1 MDRFAI
7 VQAHFWHAA
16 DFHEGQSS
24 YLYAKL
30 SRISRYYRPGLM
42 ECGPDDTAQS
52 IYSTLSDVSPA
63 MRRKIDSQ
71 NQRH

>member
-16 DFHEGQSS
+16 DNHKGQSS

-30 SRISRYYRPGLM
+30 SRIGRYYQPGMM
-42 ECGPDDTAQS
+42 ERGPDDTARI
-52 IYSTLSDVSPA
+52 IYDNLADVSPA

-71 NQRH
+71 NRRH

>member
-7 VQAHFWHAA
+7 VQAHYWHAA
-16 DFHEGQSS
+16 NNHNGQSS

-30 SRISRYYRPGLM
+30 SRIGRYYRPGLM
-42 ECGPDDTAQS
+42 ERGPDDTAQP
-52 IYSTLSDVSPA
+52 IYVKLADVSPA

-71 NQRH
+71 NRRH